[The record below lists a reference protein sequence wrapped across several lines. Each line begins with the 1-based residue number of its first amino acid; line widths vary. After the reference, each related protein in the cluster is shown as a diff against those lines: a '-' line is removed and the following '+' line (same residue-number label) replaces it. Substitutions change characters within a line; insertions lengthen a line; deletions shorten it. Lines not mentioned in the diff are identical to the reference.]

1 MENIVDQINS
11 KSKSDIGKHHQHL
24 DKIQHSSRKIG
35 TITII
40 IIFGFFGL
48 WSIFAD
54 LETTITAHGKVI
66 TQTYNKIVMHPS
78 GGIVKEIFVH
88 EGVSVKKD
96 QALLELDSIGYQSQ
110 LASNVKKHDRNIFA
124 ICKLETQSKLQEHL
138 DCTEYKSL
146 VIDTNQINKLANDN
160 KMLFESDMKNLQAK
174 INLLDGQNAVLTA
187 VNNGLKKQIE
197 SNQRLLTS
205 FQKELKKWNKLLKDD
220 AVDELK
226 AIETQRRIEQSQLE
240 IGSLQS
246 KIEENLA
253 TIEAH
258 EIQMELEKESFRNI
272 ALTKRNEL
280 ELENQLI
287 EDTIASL
294 ENTIENSTIRS
305 PSDGLIT
312 DMKIHASREVISPQK
327 AIMAIVS
334 EEKDF
339 IIEAYVLPT
348 DIEKIYKGQKTEI
361 AFPAFVDPSALPI
374 EGELIYI
381 SADAITPEN
390 DKEEFYKVLV
400 KFTPEG
406 RKAMEKNDFKIMPGM
421 PSAVFILTG
430 KTTLFGY
437 LMHPITQMFKGIYNA
452 N

>member
-1 MENIVDQINS
+1 MENTINQINT
-11 KSKSDIGKHHQHL
+11 KSDTDKHLEHL
-24 DKIQHSSRKIG
+24 DKIHLSSRKIG
-35 TITII
+35 TITIM
-40 IIFGFFGL
+40 IIFGIFGL

-54 LETTITAHGKVI
+54 LETTITAQGKVI
-66 TQTYNKIVMHPS
+66 AQTYNKIVMHPS

-96 QALLELDSIGYQSQ
+96 QALLELDSIGHQTQ
-110 LASNVKKHDRNIFA
+110 LASNVKKHDRNLFT
-124 ICKLETQSKLQEHL
+124 ICKLKTQSTLQEYM
-138 DCTEYKSL
+138 DCTEYKSF
-146 VIDTNQINKLANDN
+146 VIDVNQINKLIDDN

-174 INLLDGQNAVLTA
+174 INLLDGQNVVLATI
-187 VNNGLKKQIE
+187 NNGLKKQIE
-197 SNQRLLTS
+197 SNQRLHTS
-205 FQKELKKWNKLLKDD
+205 FQKELKKWNKLLKED

-253 TIEAH
+253 TIKAQT
-258 EIQMELEKESFRNI
+258 IQMDLEKESFRNI

-287 EDTIASL
+287 EDIITSL
-294 ENTIENSTIRS
+294 ENSIENSTIRS

-327 AIMAIVS
+327 SIMAIVS

-400 KFTPEG
+400 KFTPDG

-437 LMHPITQMFKGIYNA
+437 LVHPITQMFKGIYNA